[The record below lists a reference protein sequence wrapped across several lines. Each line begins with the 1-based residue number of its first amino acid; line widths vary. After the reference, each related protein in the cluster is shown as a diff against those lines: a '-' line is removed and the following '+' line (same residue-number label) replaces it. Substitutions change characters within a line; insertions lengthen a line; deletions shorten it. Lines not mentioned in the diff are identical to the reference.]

1 MKTYDELTKELDND
15 DGDDEDLILN
25 EMMLDESFL
34 KLSLIGGFL
43 VKTKQY
49 GSRID
54 TEVRNLSS
62 DINSWVNNKNED
74 LDKKKLGEVFNTLGK
89 LHFLQRKMT
98 MYTSLVSGSTGIGVG
113 KSFKILQKLDR
124 LKGKR

>member
-113 KSFKILQKLDR
+113 KSFKILQKLER

>member
-1 MKTYDELTKELDND
+1 MKTYEELSKELD
-15 DGDDEDLILN
+15 DGDDEETIINEVMLN
-25 EMMLDESFL
+25 ERFL
-34 KLSLIGGFL
+34 RLSLITGFL
-43 VKTKQY
+43 GKTKQY

-74 LDKKKLGEVFNTLGK
+74 LEKKKLGEVFNTLGK
-89 LHFLQRKMT
+89 LHFLQKKMT
-98 MYTSLVSGSTGIGVG
+98 MYSSLVSGSTGIGVD
-113 KSFKILQKLDR
+113 KSFKLLTKVEKQ

>member
-1 MKTYDELTKELDND
+1 MKTYEELSKELD
-15 DGDDEDLILN
+15 DGDDEETIINEVMLN
-25 EMMLDESFL
+25 ERFL
-34 KLSLIGGFL
+34 RLSLITGFL
-43 VKTKQY
+43 GKTKQY

-74 LDKKKLGEVFNTLGK
+74 LEKKKLGEVFNTLGK

-98 MYTSLVSGSTGIGVG
+98 MYSSLVSGSTGIGVD
-113 KSFKILQKLDR
+113 KSFKLLTKVEKQ
-124 LKGKR
+124 LKGRR

>member
-34 KLSLIGGFL
+34 KLSLISGFL

-113 KSFKILQKLDR
+113 KSFKILQKLER

>member
-1 MKTYDELTKELDND
+1 MKTYDELTKELDD
-15 DGDDEDLILN
+15 DGDDEDIILN

-34 KLSLIGGFL
+34 RLSLISGFL

-113 KSFKILQKLDR
+113 KSFKILQKLGR